1 MREIVYAFYIPQ
13 NKEVNFL
20 GSVQRYERLDSWM
33 LVGCAVTDAD
43 GFLRDSPIV
52 ARTGI
57 YIYINSQTGLLY
69 ESTGRRRKYS
79 TLTVK
84 QALSASLLW

>member
-1 MREIVYAFYIPQ
+1 MREIAYAFYIPQ

-20 GSVQRYERLDSWM
+20 GSVQRYERIDSWM
-33 LVGCAVTDAD
+33 FVSGAVTDAD

-57 YIYINSQTGLLY
+57 YIYQQPDGTI
-69 ESTGRRRKYS
+69 RRE
-79 TLTVK
+79 
-84 QALSASLLW
+84 